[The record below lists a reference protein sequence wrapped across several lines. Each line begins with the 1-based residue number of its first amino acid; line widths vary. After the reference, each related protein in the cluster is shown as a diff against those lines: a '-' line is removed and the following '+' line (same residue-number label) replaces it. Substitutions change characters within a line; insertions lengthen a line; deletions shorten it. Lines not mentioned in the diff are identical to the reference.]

1 MKAGRGTALIAV
13 VAALMLGVGAG
24 VVLDR
29 TRSKPQPVVLP
40 VSQWSSPANGTKIVA
55 GSLASDPN
63 RGVVLYENK
72 RLGPSLFSTP
82 ARSGPLHLV
91 SSTYGSWV
99 LETSQGARAVLQFA
113 DDQGRPAF
121 EMLGP
126 RLDPGHLPAL
136 TRQGLAVPVVYGQKR
151 VKAVL
156 LVGVRN
162 PYTFPVYGYLAG
174 FSLPVAQPTTAAL
187 ARPLLGPDHRL
198 YRVDR
203 AARRLVPVGRSL
215 ERAAAPFKIPP
226 RCSTWPT
233 TAGRVLA
240 CAASIQLIRPDG
252 TRTALLRQP
261 GISQSNTRWVF
272 VSPSPN
278 GRTLLLE
285 QDIYACGADRQA
297 YFLSTRGG
305 ALRRAVGD
313 VATQS
318 EPLGWLGGGA
328 ALVAIQY
335 GECDG
340 TGRSGL
346 YRAYPDGSDGLI
358 VATSGQDA
366 TLWGSR
372 SGPLTSAF

>member
-1 MKAGRGTALIAV
+1 MQAGRGTVLIAI
-13 VAALMLGVGAG
+13 VAALVLGVGAG

-40 VSQWSSPANGTKIVA
+40 VSQWSSAADGTKIVA
-55 GSLASDPN
+55 GSLAADPK
-63 RGVVLYENK
+63 RGVVLFEDR
-72 RLGPSLFSTP
+72 RLGPSLYSMPT
-82 ARSGPLHLV
+82 RSGPLHLV

-126 RLDPGHLPAL
+126 QLDPGHLPAL
-136 TRQGLAVPVVYGQKR
+136 TRQGLAVPVVYGPKR

-156 LVGVRN
+156 LVGARN

-174 FSLPVAQPTTAAL
+174 FSVPPAKPSTAAL

-203 AARRLVPVGRSL
+203 ASRRLVPVGRSL
-215 ERAAAPFKIPP
+215 ERAPAPSKIPP

-240 CAASIQLIRPDG
+240 CAASIELIRPDG
-252 TRTALLRQP
+252 KTTLLRQP

-272 VSPSPN
+272 VSSSPN

-285 QDIYACGADRQA
+285 QDIYACGADRQT
-297 YFLSTRGG
+297 YFLSTNGG

-340 TGRSGL
+340 AARSGL

-366 TLWGSR
+366 TLWGSQ

>member
-1 MKAGRGTALIAV
+1 MQGRGIALIAV
-13 VAALMLGVGAG
+13 VAALVLGLGAG
-24 VVLDR
+24 VVLDG

-40 VSQWSSPANGTKIVA
+40 VSQWSSAADGTTIVA
-55 GSLASDPN
+55 GSLAADPK

-72 RLGPSLFSTP
+72 RLGPSIFSTA

-136 TRQGLAVPVVYGQKR
+136 TKQGLAVPIVYGPKR

-156 LVGVRN
+156 LVGARN
-162 PYTFPVYGYLAG
+162 PYSFPVYGYLAG
-174 FSLPVAQPTTAAL
+174 FSLPVAEPSTAAL

-215 ERAAAPFKIPP
+215 ERAPAPFKIPP
-226 RCSTWPT
+226 RCSTWPA

-240 CAASIQLIRPDG
+240 CAASIQLIRSDG
-252 TRTALLRQP
+252 TRATLLRQP
-261 GISQSNTRWVF
+261 GISQDNTRWVF

-297 YFLSTRGG
+297 YFLSTSGG

-340 TGRSGL
+340 AARSGI

-372 SGPLTSAF
+372 TGPLTSAF